1 MLFPSHT
8 KKKCNKSFVD
18 DGSCC
23 CNCVN
28 RYALVIDGTPLK
40 FVCKIK
46 ELGINGEILDI
57 GNGHGMCEMHRRDNE
72 NTPDKLYVST
82 E

>member
-1 MLFPSHT
+1 MLQQSY
-8 KKKCNKSFVD
+8 KNIKCSKSFLD

-28 RYALVIDGTPLK
+28 RYILIVDGVPLK

-46 ELGINGEILDI
+46 NLGNNTAILDLHA
-57 GNGHGMCEMHRRDNE
+57 GHGMCEMH
-72 NTPDKLYVST
+72 TWPK
-82 E
+82 